1 MADQGSEGF
10 LSPWL
15 RKKRFNAVMP
25 YVKGSTLDY
34 GCGTGSFA
42 EFILSDKY
50 IGVDIDKSSLDE
62 ARSKFPGHF
71 FSSDLNSIET
81 KFDSIISLAVIEH
94 TTNPVDFLIFLSK
107 YLREG
112 FESQI
117 IITTPHPSVDWIH
130 NIGSRLG
137 LFSRHANEEHE
148 ELLNRPKLI
157 NAGKQAGLK
166 LVVYKRFLFGANQI
180 AVFRRVD

>member
-15 RKKRFNAVMP
+15 RKKRFKAVMP
-25 YVKGSTLDY
+25 YVKGSILDY
-34 GCGTGSFA
+34 GCGTGFFA
-42 EFILSDKY
+42 EYVLPDKY
-50 IGVDIDKSSLDE
+50 IGVDIDKVSLDE
-62 ARSKFPGHF
+62 ARLKFPEHF
-71 FSSDLNSIET
+71 FFPDLKLIEN

-107 YLREG
+107 YLRKG
-112 FESQI
+112 FDSQI

-130 NIGSRLG
+130 NLGSRLG

-148 ELLNRPKLI
+148 ELLNKAKLVS
-157 NAGKQAGLK
+157 AGKQAGLK
-166 LVVYKRFLFGANQI
+166 LILYKRFLLGANQVVI
-180 AVFRRVD
+180 FRRVD